1 MDFAG
6 YRRDARNS
14 IRGNPQSVR
23 VHQRL
28 RLAAGLCAQERA
40 QVLAAHGKEAEKRAR
55 ERYREIEKRA
65 ERYRDGGTGFP
76 APSLLGFFDQFEAE
90 VDRPTPSS
98 GAQGGNKSEPL
109 AYYHLTNYSSANDN

>member
-1 MDFAG
+1 MAKRKNYPG
-6 YRRDARNS
+6 NLEK
-14 IRGNPQSVR
+14 RGNAYRWR
-23 VHQRL
+23 VCVGGQRYRETL
-28 RLAAGLCAQERA
+28 HTTTR
-40 QVLAAHGKEAEKRAR
+40 KEAEKRAR